1 VGSPEALAA
10 ACPARRSLELKVG
23 AQVMLIRNI
32 SHRQGLVNGARGVV
46 ERFRWVWVGAGGW
59 VGGLVGAAGT

>member
-1 VGSPEALAA
+1 MFLNFVCWFAWVQ
-10 ACPARRSLELKVG
+10 VG

-46 ERFRWVWVGAGGW
+46 ERFRWER
-59 VGGLVGAAGT
+59 LRL